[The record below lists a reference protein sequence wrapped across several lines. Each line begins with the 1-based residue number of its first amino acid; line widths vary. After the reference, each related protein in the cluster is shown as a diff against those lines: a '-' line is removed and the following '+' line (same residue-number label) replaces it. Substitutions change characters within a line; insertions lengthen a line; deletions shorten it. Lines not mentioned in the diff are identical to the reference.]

1 VTGSLASSFYGEY
14 RSTNDIDLV
23 ADLQLKHVE
32 SIVRSF
38 PAQDFYLDA
47 DAIRDAIVHRF
58 QFNIIHIQT
67 AVKVNVIIADETDF
81 NRSRFSRSRSEL
93 LPDGSH
99 VRLASAEDVILKEID
114 YYRDGGSDKHLRDI
128 AGILRVAGVAI
139 DRTYIDQWAQILD
152 VSEEWQILQ
161 SREIEGR

>member
-1 VTGSLASSFYGEY
+1 
-14 RSTNDIDLV
+14 
-23 ADLQLKHVE
+23 
-32 SIVRSF
+32 
-38 PAQDFYLDA
+38 
-47 DAIRDAIVHRF
+47 
-58 QFNIIHIQT
+58 
-67 AVKVNVIIADETDF
+67 VKVDVIIADETDF

-99 VRLASAEDVILKEID
+99 VQLASAEDVILKELD

-128 AGILRVAGVAI
+128 ARILRVAGIAI